1 MGIQPWIGQSIIS
14 FCLGSLAP
22 RLSQCQGKGE
32 HRPLTQQCGSFVFF
46 LVQVVLYRRNTPRL
60 YYRVHRVHS
69 PSLVRRTYFRVAKHK
84 FGRALLALPPSFS
97 PRHIWLWR
105 AQRLRVT
112 ELDVYWLQEDIYHIV
127 QPWHFGS
134 QRGTSRT
141 IEWLTSIFWTFPWH
155 LAPSSHHSALDFLK
169 AASPS

>member
-1 MGIQPWIGQSIIS
+1 MDCLCVGWRAHWPLGPLWSIKSEQVWLRSHNHEYRLLFSLRPTETTMGIQPWIGQSIIS

-69 PSLVRRTYFRVAKHK
+69 PSLVRRTYFRVAKCVWP
-84 FGRALLALPPSFS
+84 L
-97 PRHIWLWR
+97 IM
-105 AQRLRVT
+105 
-112 ELDVYWLQEDIYHIV
+112 
-127 QPWHFGS
+127 S
-134 QRGTSRT
+134 QCPFTDSGMMR
-141 IEWLTSIFWTFPWH
+141 
-155 LAPSSHHSALDFLK
+155 
-169 AASPS
+169 